1 MINEQFIHI
10 MKMNFKNIIS
20 INTWRGRRSLLHG
33 ALFVGLMAFP
43 VGLSA
48 QSYDDVE
55 EEEEEAPARKV
66 TIQKKQYETRTVK
79 GLVVDAATQ
88 QPVPGAI
95 VRAADIDGYSA
106 LTEDD
111 GTYELRLP
119 VFSTAVYVTTPDY
132 NPVRIGLVKGER
144 QRQIDLYPTT
154 FTAEYRPQTTAR
166 NDYTA
171 SDFKY
176 TNAVNIK
183 DEIQNQLGAYVH
195 TVNRSGTPGIGSVMF
210 MQGLNSLEVNAQ
222 PLVVIDD
229 VIIEQQYGR
238 TLLHDGFYNDI
249 LSNLN
254 PADIEK
260 VTVLRNGTALYGAKG
275 ANGVILIQTR
285 RNKSMATRITANISA
300 GVVLEPKYI
309 DVMGAEQ
316 YRGYASELLKTTN
329 TTNRTFKFLNED
341 PNYYYYT
348 QYHQNTDWKDY
359 VYRTSMTQNYGIN
372 VEGGDNVANYNLS
385 VGYSN
390 AQSTLKNNGMG
401 RLNVR
406 FNTDI
411 SLTQKLD
418 VRFDAS
424 FSNLTRNLRNDGAP
438 EGYDEGTPTSPAF
451 LAYVKSPF
459 ISPYSY
465 GRGMLSDSHFDT
477 EQETYLSEA
486 MAKYNNYNWQLGNPA
501 TILEYSEA
509 ENKNRFENSM
519 LNLTITPKYKFNQ
532 HLTLSE
538 HFSYNLVNSF
548 EKYYIPIN
556 GTPDYY
562 VSSLGGYRQNEVRS
576 LASKQNSVQS
586 DTRLDWQNRYGAH
599 FVHLFAGARINWE
612 SYTTSAQVGY
622 NTGSDKTPFMSG
634 SLKDKSVDGV
644 NENWNSLAWYAQAE
658 YNYRGRYFLQ
668 GNLTAEGS
676 SRFGTDAGD
685 VKVFGAP
692 WGIFPGIQ
700 AAWVMTNEP
709 WMAGVK
715 GIDYL
720 RLSAGYDVSGNDDI
734 DYFAARSYFR
744 AQQFLHTISGLAFEG
759 IGNTTI
765 QWETTH
771 RLNVGLESSFI
782 NNRLALSLNYF
793 RSHTNNLLTM
803 QQLGFLSG
811 LDQNWSNGGKL
822 QNEGFDVSA
831 NVKVLALKDWQW
843 QLGASAGHYKN
854 KITELPDNAPYQ
866 DNSVYGA
873 TIRTQ
878 VGQAANLFY
887 GYRTRGVFATTED
900 ATAAGLYLLDA
911 NGIDKNYFEA
921 GDIWFEDLDGDH
933 EITEADRTIIGD
945 PNPDIYGNIFTTVA
959 WKRLKLDVRFNYS
972 LGNDVYNYM
981 RSQLEGGSR
990 FMNQTTALER
1000 RWMVEGQQT
1009 DIPRITFQDPMGN
1022 SRFSDRWIEDGSY
1035 LRLKSVTLSYD
1046 LPLKSEFIQ
1055 GVQFWLQGN
1064 NLLTFTKYLGSDPE
1078 FSMTSSVIGQGI
1090 DLGRLGQS
1098 RSVVAGVKINL

>member
-1 MINEQFIHI
+1 

-20 INTWRGRRSLLHG
+20 MNTWLRHNGILHC
-33 ALFVGLMAFP
+33 ALFLGLMAFP

-48 QSYDDVE
+48 QAYDDESE
-55 EEEEEAPARKV
+55 EEEEVTVRTIAPRL
-66 TIQKKQYETRTVK
+66 KQYETRVVR

-88 QPVPGAI
+88 QPIAGAI

-111 GTYELRLP
+111 GTYELKLP
-119 VFSTAVYVTTPDY
+119 LFSTAIYVTTPDY
-132 NPVRIGLVKGER
+132 NPVRIGLVKDER

-154 FTAEYRPQTTAR
+154 FTAEYKSQTSAR
-166 NDYTA
+166 NDYQAT
-171 SDFKY
+171 DFKY

-183 DEIQNQLGAYVH
+183 DEIQNQLGAYAHV
-195 TVNRSGTPGIGSVMF
+195 VNRNGTPGVGSVMF
-210 MQGLNSLEVNAQ
+210 IQGLNSLQVNAQ

-260 VTVLRNGTALYGAKG
+260 VTIVRNGTALYGAKG

-300 GVVLEPKYI
+300 GVVFEPNTI
-309 DVMGAEQ
+309 SVMNADQ
-316 YRGYASELLKTTN
+316 YRGYTSELLKTTN
-329 TTNRTFKFLNED
+329 TTIRTFKFLNED

-359 VYRTSMTQNYGIN
+359 VYHTAMTQNYGIN

-385 VGYSN
+385 VGYTN

-401 RLNVR
+401 RLNIR

-411 SLTQKLD
+411 SLSRKLD

-438 EGYDEGTPTSPAF
+438 EGYDEGTPTAPSF

-477 EQETYLSEA
+477 EQESYLTEA
-486 MAKYNNYNWQLGNPA
+486 LANYNNYNWQLGNPA
-501 TILEYSEA
+501 TMLQYSEA

-519 LNLTITPKYKFNQ
+519 LNLTITPKYQFNQ
-532 HLTLSE
+532 HLSLKE

-556 GTPDYY
+556 GTPSYY
-562 VSSLGGYRQNEVRS
+562 VSSLGGYRDNEVRS

-586 DTRLDWQNRYGAH
+586 DTRLDWQNRYDAH
-599 FVHLFAGARINWE
+599 FIHVFGGARINWE

-634 SLKDKSVDGV
+634 SLKDKSVTGV
-644 NENWNSLAWYAQAE
+644 NENWNSLACYAQAE
-658 YNYRGRYFLQ
+658 YNYMGRYFLQ
-668 GNLTAEGS
+668 GNLTVEGS
-676 SRFGTDAGD
+676 SRFGVDAGD
-685 VKVFGAP
+685 IKLFDAP
-692 WGIFPGIQ
+692 WGIFPSIQ
-700 AAWVMTNEP
+700 AAWVLTNEP
-709 WMAGVK
+709 WMANVK
-715 GIDYL
+715 GIDYM
-720 RLSAGYDVSGNDDI
+720 RLSAGYDISGNDDI

-744 AQQFLHTISGLAFEG
+744 AAQFLHNISGLAFDG
-759 IGNTTI
+759 IGNTSI

-771 RLNVGLESSFI
+771 RLNIGLESSFI
-782 NNRLALSLNYF
+782 NNRLALNFNYF
-793 RSHTNNLLTM
+793 RSHTNNLLTL
-803 QQLGFLSG
+803 QSLGFLSG
-811 LDQNWSNGGKL
+811 LEQNWSNGGKL
-822 QNEGFDVSA
+822 ENEGFDVSA
-831 NVKVLALKDWQW
+831 TVKVLAQKDWQW
-843 QLGASAGHYKN
+843 QLGASMGHYKN
-854 KITELPDNAPYQ
+854 KITELPDEAAYF
-866 DNSVYGA
+866 DNELYGA

-887 GYRTRGVFATTED
+887 GYRTKGVFATTED
-900 ATAAGLYLLDA
+900 ADNAALYMLDD
-911 NGIDKNYFEA
+911 NGVDKNYFGA
-921 GDIWFEDLDGDH
+921 GDMIFEDLDGNH
-933 EITEADRTIIGD
+933 EINEADRTVIGD

-959 WKRLKLDVRFNYS
+959 WKHLKLDVCFNYS

-990 FMNQTTALER
+990 FMNQTTAMQR
-1000 RWMVEGQQT
+1000 RWMVEGQET
-1009 DIPRITFQDPMGN
+1009 DVPRITFQDPMEN
-1022 SRFSDRWIEDGSY
+1022 ARFSDRWIEDGSY

-1046 LPLKSEFIQ
+1046 LPLKSEYIQ

-1078 FSMTSSVIGQGI
+1078 FTMTSSVIGQGI